1 MEKYM
6 NLPVL
11 IGFLNPPGEP
21 DDKNTTYFTKSQL
34 EKLNRKFND
43 HRHGKVHLYINHKTK
58 DKDGKPYEP
67 SGEVISSTIDKEGR
81 LKIAAIVYDNHN
93 GKLAQKFINDKN
105 MPMRDFSMGYEVL
118 MKDLGDEGYQKID
131 NIIKEVSICYRGA
144 REGTRIGYVTSLAE
158 IAKIGEKKLS
168 GAQLNINNNNEK
180 KNHSDNSKT
189 ETTKTSQNKKMD
201 FELTANSD
209 FMLGTGN
216 ISQMNFFDMNSAMK
230 NAVNNF
236 MNTDYRGNQHQ
247 ALTANASMDV
257 EESTAPGDNTS
268 YGKQYQTGATST
280 SSSQNTN
287 VNSDKLID
295 DLINQFRSKEPDR
308 ENAELEEYRKTLK
321 EIAKNRERN
330 IDVEIPLPESSLAKR
345 LGMEAEALRAQRPPI
360 TADLPDK
367 VREYMEQD
375 YRLKDMAIAEE
386 HERRIKEDNMAR
398 NEMQRKVKNVL
409 GGLLK
414 TSENNNTVFSEDNA
428 RSVATLISKAGELG
442 PKVQEGVLKLFDAL
456 AANDEAS
463 VNAANKVQDI
473 FTKYQ
478 GARQVILKLNEEIQQ
493 TKEENDKLKRD
504 YETLA
509 NRAPIN
515 TREYKESHKLKQ
527 IEGVK
532 KVKVEASYDPGVSS
546 NQGGFYIPEKLNRY
560 GETMLAVRLMHAK
573 ETPDDTKKFTLFTNQ
588 IFENPNIDK
597 YDLMGALIKHKE
609 KLENNAIYG

>member
-1 MEKYM
+1 M

-34 EKLNRKFND
+34 EKLNKKFND

-58 DKDGKPYEP
+58 DKDGKSYEP
-67 SGEVISSTIDKEGR
+67 SGEVISSTIDEEGR

-93 GKLAQKFINDKN
+93 GKLAQKFINDKK
-105 MPMRDFSMGYEVL
+105 MPMREFSMGYEVL

-144 REGTRIGYVTSLAE
+144 REGTRIGYVTTLAD
-158 IAKIGEKKLS
+158 IAKLGEKK
-168 GAQLNINNNNEK
+168 QPTKEQNININNEK
-180 KNHSDNSKT
+180 KNHSDKTKT
-189 ETTKTSQNKKMD
+189 ETSKTSQNKKMD
-201 FELTANSD
+201 LELSPNND
-209 FMLGTGN
+209 FMIGTGN
-216 ISQMNFFDMNSAMK
+216 SSQMNLFDMDSAMK
-230 NAVNNF
+230 NSLNNF
-236 MNTDYRGNQHQ
+236 MNTGFKGTNTQS
-247 ALTANASMDV
+247 LTANASMDV
-257 EESTAPGDNTS
+257 DDSVAPAENAFNDRQT
-268 YGKQYQTGATST
+268 QYSHSSSVQNTGA
-280 SSSQNTN
+280 
-287 VNSDKLID
+287 NSDKLID

-308 ENAELEEYRKTLK
+308 ETAELEEYRKTLK
-321 EIAKNRERN
+321 EIARNKEKN

-360 TADLPDK
+360 TADLPQN

-375 YRLKDMAIAEE
+375 YRLKDAAIAEE
-386 HERRIKEDNMAR
+386 HERRIKEDNAAR

-414 TSENNNTVFSEDNA
+414 TSDNNNTVFSEDNA

-478 GARQVILKLNEEIQQ
+478 GARQVIHKLNEEVEL
-493 TKEENDKLKRD
+493 TKKENDRLKRE

-515 TREYKESHKLKQ
+515 TKEYKESHKLKQ
-527 IEGVK
+527 IEGIK
-532 KVKVEASYDPGVSS
+532 KVKAEASYDSDVSS
-546 NQGGFYIPEKLNRY
+546 NQNSFYLPDKLNRY
-560 GETMLAVRLMHAK
+560 GETMLAVRLMHAR
-573 ETPDDTKKFTLFTNQ
+573 ETPEDTRKFTLFTND
-588 IFENPNIDK
+588 IFNNKNIDK
-597 YDLMGALIKHKE
+597 YDLMDALIKHKKKVE
-609 KLENNAIYG
+609 ENAIYG